1 MFFFV
6 NIYLF
11 DYFLFIKIKKMNCNL
26 HNIII
31 LFILIIIG
39 YYLYTQ
45 LTNKNVFL
53 EGFTIPSPIQNVA
66 IENLNGNPLI
76 SRDIAAD
83 RKTIKSSSITL
94 TPDTNNNVLIS
105 TRGLGWRP
113 VDSNNRLINTNNN
126 IIINLNNLNK
136 INSIVISGIR
146 TFKVFYSKSKNDDAF
161 SYEEVLY
168 KMCNNIPLSD
178 SSITF
183 ETPSD
188 NGTVDIC
195 YFGNLT
201 TTDNK
206 PVYANYIK
214 IIPVETRGIISR
226 IASGSKREQDTFDVN
241 GMKIEIIGTPNN
253 ANPDFTK
260 NSQLSI
266 LTLTDDYTPS
276 NVNSKTWSI
285 LSTKPTKQQKV
296 KVQFLSGNDL
306 KTLKINGITFAPKSE
321 TEFISKLTI
330 KYNLE
335 ETGMQKIINNINVC
349 TPFIDSNNI
358 LKTNSAQNW
367 TYFFDTPIIAS
378 ELTIEPNIS
387 SINPGITIVNIYGTI
402 INNGEIDAYKEQTK
416 KDYCTSDS
424 NTDDLSNSASSLLSQ
439 QLEIQQ
445 LCDAME
451 MQDKIKENNQ
461 KIQKNRQYL
470 IQLEE
475 QDRKIAA
482 LEDVVQKMKHQ
493 RMVREKTSDKNMVA
507 EKIKQDNIETQLAKL
522 IEDRKKNM
530 RQLNVT
536 LKLNDASL
544 NKMNQTVE
552 KLENTNGIGNNTST
566 TSLEGFTNPQNKK
579 EIQQYE
585 YSQGFYYR
593 PYADSTVQTQ
603 LVESHEKPSPDLRLF
618 GLAFNSEKVSPMKFY
633 ENKVMCTKGCDVNTQ
648 FIKMQ

>member
-1 MFFFV
+1 M
-6 NIYLF
+6 
-11 DYFLFIKIKKMNCNL
+11 
-26 HNIII
+26 
-31 LFILIIIG
+31 
-39 YYLYTQ
+39 
-45 LTNKNVFL
+45 FL
-53 EGFTIPSPIQNVA
+53 EGFMSPSSIDVVPVG
-66 IENLNGNPLI
+66 NLNGNPLI
-76 SRDIAAD
+76 PRDINNTTTPL
-83 RKTIKSSSITL
+83 KPSTITTTSSTIDSKNI
-94 TPDTNNNVLIS
+94 LIS
-105 TRGLGWRP
+105 TKVLGWKP
-113 VDSNNRLINTNNN
+113 DNSNNTPSVIV
-126 IIINLNNLNK
+126 NLNALYK
-136 INSIVISGIR
+136 IDSIIISGIR
-146 TFKVFYSKSKNDDAF
+146 TFKVFYSKTKSGDPF

-168 KMCNNIPLSD
+168 KMCSGTPLSD
-178 SSITF
+178 PSIIF
-183 ETPSD
+183 ETPLD
-188 NGTVDIC
+188 TDGVNMF

-201 TTDNK
+201 TTDGK

-214 IIPVETRGIISR
+214 IIPVTTNGIISR
-226 IASGSKREQDTFDVN
+226 VATNGKREQEIFDVN
-241 GMKIEIIGTPNN
+241 GMKLEIIGTPNN

-260 NSQLSI
+260 TSQLSQ
-266 LTLTDDYTPS
+266 LTLVDDYDSANVSDKIWSTRSTTPA
-276 NVNSKTWSI
+276 NK
-285 LSTKPTKQQKV
+285 QKV
-296 KVQFLSGNDL
+296 KLQFLSNSEP
-306 KTLKINGITFAPKSE
+306 KTLKINGIKFGPKSE

-330 KYNLE
+330 KYKQQ
-335 ETGMQKIINNINVC
+335 ETGIEKIINNINLC
-349 TPFIDSNNI
+349 TPFVDSTNT
-358 LKTNSAQNW
+358 LKTNTSQEW
-367 TYFFDTPIIAS
+367 IYFFDTPIVAS
-378 ELTIEPNIS
+378 ELILEPNVS
-387 SINPGITIVNIYGTI
+387 SINPGIEIKDIYGKI
-402 INNGEIDAYKEQTK
+402 IENGELDAYKQSSK
-416 KDYCTSDS
+416 NDYCTSDS

-482 LEDVVQKMKHQ
+482 LEDVVQKMKHL

-552 KLENTNGIGNNTST
+552 KLENTNGIGNNTAT

-579 EIQQYE
+579 ETQQYE

-593 PYADSTVQTQ
+593 PYADSTAQTQ

-633 ENKVMCTKGCDVNTQ
+633 ENKIMCTKGCDVNTQ
-648 FIKMQ
+648 FVKMQ